1 MPLDY
6 DALMGKRA
14 DDQPSVFSD
23 RETMLYALA
32 VGFGSNPQDEAE
44 LPFVFEGRTLR
55 TVPTMASV
63 LTPGDLLADCPWDYS
78 QVVLGEQ
85 TLELYRP
92 LPVSGRLLTNS
103 RVVDVVDKG
112 PDAGAMIRVE
122 SDVRMVRDDT
132 ALATLGSTV
141 IARGDGGFG
150 GPAGGSFTPHQVP
163 SRLPDM
169 TCDLASRAEQ
179 ALLFRLCR
187 DRNPLHADPVLARRV
202 GFDKPI
208 LHGLATYGI
217 ACRAIL
223 KTICDYDHTLIAG
236 FDARFTAPAY
246 PGEEIT
252 TEMWQDRNIVSFR
265 CVAKTRQSIVIDNG
279 KCTLAD

>member
-14 DDQPSVFSD
+14 DDQPSVYSD

-44 LPFVFEGRTLR
+44 LPFVFEGRALR
-55 TVPTMASV
+55 TVPTMVSV

-92 LPVSGRLLTNS
+92 LPVSARLLTNS

-112 PDAGAMIRVE
+112 PDAGAIIRVE

-132 ALATLGSTV
+132 ALATVGSTV

-150 GPAGGSFTPHQVP
+150 GPAGGSFQPHHVP

-208 LHGLATYGI
+208 LHGLATYGV

-236 FDARFTAPAY
+236 FDARFTAPAF